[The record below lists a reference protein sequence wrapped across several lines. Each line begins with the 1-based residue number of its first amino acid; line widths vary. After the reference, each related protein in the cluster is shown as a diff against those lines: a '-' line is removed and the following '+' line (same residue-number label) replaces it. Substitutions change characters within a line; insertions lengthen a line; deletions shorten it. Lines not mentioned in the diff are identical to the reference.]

1 MRGIKAAV
9 KWVKRELTAALMFII
24 IQTKAAVKGS
34 KMMFT
39 ASLRGE
45 IYDWTRTGSK
55 RIK

>member
-1 MRGIKAAV
+1 MGKKSVARRFDF
-9 KWVKRELTAALMFII
+9 WHNT
-24 IQTKAAVKGS
+24 TKAAVKGR
-34 KMMFT
+34 KMMFA